1 MFRQRLASA
10 HRWGLR
16 GLCVPLLKGK
26 NSIMQRFRLLPVPL
40 VLAIGACKVGP
51 NYVEPEVSLRDEWR
65 AAVETEMSQGEPD
78 IEKWWESLEDSV
90 LTDLIRRAEVANLDL
105 RIAVARVAEA
115 RALRGIAKGDLFPN
129 LVLDGAYSYTELSE
143 NSPVGQIIIG
153 AGGEVE
159 PVEQWQASAG
169 SFWEI
174 DLFGRIRRRTEAA
187 TAQFEATI
195 EDYRDVLV
203 SLYAE
208 VALNYIDVRSLQERL
223 QFARDNIDA
232 QRSSLQLT
240 RDRFRAGLT
249 SALDVAQAEQ
259 NLAQTESTIPA
270 LETALNAALN
280 RLAVL
285 LAEQPGTLHDE
296 LLADRRGVPAA
307 PADVLMGVPADILRR
322 RPDVR
327 RAERLLAAQTARIG
341 VAKADLYPTFS
352 ISGFVEAVAGSA
364 SNLFEGESVGWGII
378 PGFRWDLFQGGK
390 IRNNIRAEEART
402 QQALYGYQQTILLAL
417 EEVEDALVAYDRERV
432 RRERLRE
439 AADASQR
446 AVDLVRTQYLSG
458 LTNFQ
463 NVLDTQRSLFQQQDL
478 LAESEG
484 RVVQNLIVL
493 NRALGGGWSLE
504 PEAPDRM
511 SGTADSPAGDGLAE
525 SGGH

>member
-1 MFRQRLASA
+1 
-10 HRWGLR
+10 
-16 GLCVPLLKGK
+16 
-26 NSIMQRFRLLPVPL
+26 MQRFRLLL
-40 VLAIGACKVGP
+40 VGLALAIGACKVGP
-51 NYVEPEVSLRDEWR
+51 DYVEPEVSIKDEWR
-65 AAVETEMSQGEPD
+65 AAVEAEMSQEEPA
-78 IEKWWESLEDSV
+78 IEKWWESLDDSV
-90 LTDLIRRAEVANLDL
+90 LTDLIRRAEVASLDL

-115 RALRGIAKGDLFPN
+115 RALRGIAKGDLFPS

-143 NSPVGQIIIG
+143 NSPVGQIITG
-153 AGGEVE
+153 AGGTVE
-159 PVEQWQASAG
+159 PTEQWQASAG

-174 DLFGRIRRRTEAA
+174 DVFGRIRRRTEAA

-208 VALNYIDVRSLQERL
+208 VALNYVDVRSLQTRL
-223 QFARDNIDA
+223 DFAHQNVGA
-232 QRSSLQLT
+232 QRESLQLT

-259 NLAQTESTIPA
+259 NLAQTESTIPT
-270 LETALNAALN
+270 LESALNAALN

-285 LAEQPGTLHDE
+285 LGEQPGALHDE
-296 LLADRRGVPAA
+296 LLANGAEIPTAPAA
-307 PADVLMGVPADILRR
+307 LMTGVPADILRR

-432 RRERLRE
+432 RRERLQE

-446 AVDLVRTQYLSG
+446 AVDLVRTQYISG

-463 NVLDTQRSLFQQQDL
+463 NLLDTQRSLFQQQDL

-484 RVVQNLIVL
+484 RVVQNLFVL

-511 SGTADSPAGDGLAE
+511 RSATESTNRDRSPEVRTGSQDQRR
-525 SGGH
+525 

>member
-1 MFRQRLASA
+1 
-10 HRWGLR
+10 
-16 GLCVPLLKGK
+16 
-26 NSIMQRFRLLPVPL
+26 MQRFRLLMVGL

-51 NYVEPEVSLRDEWR
+51 DYVEPEVPIKDEWR
-65 AAVETEMSQGEPD
+65 AAVEAEMSQQEPD
-78 IEKWWESLEDSV
+78 IEKWWESLDDPV
-90 LTDLIRRAEVANLDL
+90 LIDLIRRAEVTSLDL

-115 RALRGIAKGDLFPN
+115 RALRGIAKGDLFPD
-129 LVLDGAYSYTELSE
+129 LVLDGAYSYTKISE
-143 NSPVGQIIIG
+143 NSPTGQIIVG
-153 AGGEVE
+153 AGGDIE
-159 PVEQWQASAG
+159 PDELWQTSAS

-208 VALNYIDVRSLQERL
+208 VALNYVDVRSLQTRL
-223 QFARDNIDA
+223 DFARQNA
-232 QRSSLQLT
+232 AGQRESLQLT
-240 RDRFRAGLT
+240 RDRFDAGLT

-270 LETALNAALN
+270 LESSLNAALN
-280 RLAVL
+280 RVAVL
-285 LAEQPGTLHDE
+285 LGEQPGALHDE
-296 LLADRRGVPAA
+296 LLADGGAIPAA
-307 PADVLMGVPADILRR
+307 PPDLTTGVPADILRR

-327 RAERLLAAQTARIG
+327 RSERLLAAQTARIG

-352 ISGFVEAVAGSA
+352 ISGFVEAVAGSF
-364 SNLFEGESVGWGII
+364 SSVFEGESVGWGII

-402 QQALYGYQQTILLAL
+402 EQALYGYQQTILLAL

-432 RRERLRE
+432 RRDRLQE
-439 AADASQR
+439 AANASQR
-446 AVDLVRTQYLSG
+446 AVDLVRTQYISG

-463 NVLDTQRSLFQQQDL
+463 NLLDTQRSLFQQQDL

-511 SGTADSPAGDGLAE
+511 SSTTADTNGDRGPEAEAGSPAQQR
-525 SGGH
+525 

>member
-1 MFRQRLASA
+1 
-10 HRWGLR
+10 
-16 GLCVPLLKGK
+16 
-26 NSIMQRFRLLPVPL
+26 MQCFRLLLVGL

-51 NYVEPEVSLRDEWR
+51 DYVEPEVPMKDEWR
-65 AAVETEMSQGEPD
+65 AAVEAEMSQQQPD
-78 IEKWWESLEDSV
+78 IERWWESLDDRV
-90 LTDLIRRAEVANLDL
+90 LTELIRSAEVANLDL

-143 NSPVGQIIIG
+143 NSPVGQIITG
-153 AGGEVE
+153 SGGEIE

-169 SFWEI
+169 SFWEV

-208 VALNYIDVRSLQERL
+208 VALNYVDVRSLQARL
-223 QFARDNIDA
+223 QFARENVGA
-232 QRSSLQLT
+232 QRESLELT
-240 RDRFRAGLT
+240 RDRFAAGLT

-270 LETALNAALN
+270 LESALNAALN

-285 LAEQPGTLHDE
+285 LGEQPGARHDE
-296 LLADRRGVPAA
+296 LLADEGTIPEA
-307 PADVLMGVPADILRR
+307 PPHVLTGVPADVLRR

-327 RAERLLAAQTARIG
+327 RAERLLAAQTALIG

-417 EEVEDALVAYDRERV
+417 EEVEGALVAYDRERV
-432 RRERLRE
+432 RRERLQE
-439 AADASQR
+439 AANASQR
-446 AVDLVRTQYLSG
+446 AVDLVRTQYISG

-463 NVLDTQRSLFQQQDL
+463 NLLDTQRSLFQQQDL

-504 PEAPDRM
+504 PEAPDPV
-511 SGTADSPAGDGLAE
+511 SGRAVGSAGDRSAK
-525 SGGH
+525 SGETLETEH

>member
-1 MFRQRLASA
+1 
-10 HRWGLR
+10 
-16 GLCVPLLKGK
+16 
-26 NSIMQRFRLLPVPL
+26 
-40 VLAIGACKVGP
+40 
-51 NYVEPEVSLRDEWR
+51 
-65 AAVETEMSQGEPD
+65 
-78 IEKWWESLEDSV
+78 
-90 LTDLIRRAEVANLDL
+90 NLDL

-115 RALRGIAKGDLFPN
+115 RALRGIAKGDFFPN
-129 LVLDGAYSYTELSE
+129 LVLDGAYSYTEISE
-143 NSPVGQIIIG
+143 NSPVGQVIVG
-153 AGGEVE
+153 AGGTVE
-159 PVEQWQASAG
+159 PTEQWQASAG

-208 VALNYIDVRSLQERL
+208 VALNYIDVRSLQTRL
-223 QFARDNIDA
+223 DFARNNVAA
-232 QRSSLQLT
+232 QRESLELT
-240 RDRFRAGLT
+240 RDRFDAGLT

-270 LETALNAALN
+270 LESGLNAALN

-285 LAEQPGTLHDE
+285 LGEQPGALHDE
-296 LLADRRGVPAA
+296 LLADAGTIPAE
-307 PADVLMGVPADILRR
+307 PPDIVSGVPADVLRR

-352 ISGFVEAVAGSA
+352 ISGFVEAVAGSV
-364 SNLFEGESVGWGII
+364 SSLFESESGGWGII

-446 AVDLVRTQYLSG
+446 AVDLVRTQYISG

-504 PEAPDRM
+504 PEPPDQT
-511 SGTADSPAGDGLAE
+511 SGPAESSGGDGSAA
-525 SGGH
+525 SGKR

>member
-1 MFRQRLASA
+1 M
-10 HRWGLR
+10 G
-16 GLCVPLLKGK
+16 
-26 NSIMQRFRLLPVPL
+26 RFRFLPILL
-40 VLAIGACKVGP
+40 VLALGACKVGP
-51 NYVEPEVSLRDEWR
+51 DYVEPEIPIQDEWR
-65 AAVETEMSQGEPD
+65 AAVETEMSQEEPD
-78 IEKWWESLEDSV
+78 IERWWENLEDPA
-90 LTDLIRRAEVANLDL
+90 LTDLIRRSEVANLDL

-115 RALRGIAKGDLFPN
+115 RALRGIAKGDFFPN
-129 LVLDGAYSYTELSE
+129 LVLDGAYSYTEISE
-143 NSPVGQIIIG
+143 NSPVGQVIVG
-153 AGGEVE
+153 AGGTVE
-159 PVEQWQASAG
+159 PTEQWQASAG

-208 VALNYIDVRSLQERL
+208 VALNYIDVRSLQTRL
-223 QFARDNIDA
+223 DFARNNVAA
-232 QRSSLQLT
+232 QRESLELT
-240 RDRFRAGLT
+240 RDRFDAGLT

-270 LETALNAALN
+270 LESGLNAALN

-285 LAEQPGTLHDE
+285 LGEQPGALHDE
-296 LLADRRGVPAA
+296 LLADAGTIPAE
-307 PADVLMGVPADILRR
+307 PPDIVSGVPADVLRR

-352 ISGFVEAVAGSA
+352 ISGFVEAVAGSV
-364 SNLFEGESVGWGII
+364 SSLFESESGGWGII

-446 AVDLVRTQYLSG
+446 AVDLVRTQYISG

-484 RVVQNLIVL
+484 RVVQNLIAL

-504 PEAPDRM
+504 PEPPDQT
-511 SGTADSPAGDGLAE
+511 SGPAESSGGDGSAA
-525 SGGH
+525 SGKR